1 MFVNLREELQRLFSG
16 VRIEEQSATDLLDLA
31 HTEDFL
37 DVRKRAEDVMSAGID
52 YDRMSAKNVF
62 RFDVTAV
69 TGEGSYEVVLRLE
82 TLKNLVG
89 ALESRPGKV
98 KEETVRRMLVRGLE
112 DGEVDLNC
120 TCPANKWWGFRFFNS
135 QRGTVFG
142 RGNDIYPD
150 IRSPEAQAN
159 SGLCKH
165 LYAVIKELD
174 DGKHLDQMASDL
186 IDRIDVDVEEGFNTE
201 RYVIDSIRE
210 SLTHGRGFR
219 PT

>member
-1 MFVNLREELQRLFSG
+1 MFITVRSPLSFVSRLD
-16 VRIEEQSATDLLDLA
+16 EQSAMDLLDLA
-31 HTEDFL
+31 HTENFL
-37 DVRKRAEDVMSAGID
+37 EVRSRAKDVMDAGIE

-62 RFDVTAV
+62 RFDATAV

-98 KEETVRRMLVRGLE
+98 KTDTVKQMLVRGLT
-112 DGEVDLNC
+112 DGEVDCLC
-120 TCPANKWWGFRFFNS
+120 TCPANLYWGFRYFNT

-142 RGNDIYPD
+142 RGVDIYPD

-186 IDRIDVDVEEGFNTE
+186 IDRIDVDVEEGLSTT

-210 SLTHGRGFR
+210 RYHHGRGLR
-219 PT
+219 SY